1 MTTNTWRQNLRP
13 ASWRGVPF
21 EVAGDEVE
29 FGRNVAIHEFVQRDK
44 PYVEDLG
51 RKTRKFRIDGWI
63 CAGAQNNFNPWPQ
76 RDALVDAVEQGGVG
90 TLVHPYYGSLRGH
103 ITTMGVK
110 QTSSELGGFISLS
123 MDFVEAGE
131 LEFRADAVD
140 DTGGTV
146 LAAADDSYTAL
157 ADEFSMAFGVE
168 DLPGFVLADAV
179 DMVGQFLGVLSQWR
193 RPQSLAAQVA
203 ELNLASVGI
212 YAQPLVLAQQ
222 VVAIMRD
229 VSQPE
234 AFHQFLRP
242 QTPGIATK
250 GRTAQRANSV
260 AFTHL
265 VQVASLVRTAELSVD
280 FASSSTRFA
289 ADSTVLRST
298 PQLITHNEMQTQRT
312 AITQSFTSELLEL
325 SSLQMYQTT
334 QQLLVALRTAAVQHM
349 TAIGEHLARTFIT
362 TCCDGNGWNGFMPS
376 LVLAYRHYGL
386 LTDDVIN
393 ERNEIPNPLF
403 IQPRAA
409 IELLHEV
416 TE

>member
-1 MTTNTWRQNLRP
+1 MTTNSWRQLLRP

-21 EVAGDEVE
+21 EIVGDEVE

-44 PYVEDLG
+44 PQVEDLG

-63 CAGAQNNFNPWPQ
+63 CAGAQNGFNPWPQ
-76 RDALVDAVEQGGVG
+76 RDALVAAVEQGGVG
-90 TLVHPYYGSLRGH
+90 TLVHPFYGTLRGH

-110 QTSSELGGFISLS
+110 QTSTELGGFISLS

-131 LEFRADAVD
+131 VEFRADAID

-146 LAAADDSYTAL
+146 LAAADDSYEAL
-157 ADEFSMAFGVE
+157 ADEFSMAFSVE

-179 DMVGQFLGVLSQWR
+179 DMVDQFLGVLAQWR
-193 RPQSLAAQVA
+193 RPESLAAQVA

-212 YAQPLVLAQQ
+212 YSQPLALAQQ
-222 VVAIMRD
+222 VMTIMRD
-229 VSQPE
+229 VAQPQ
-234 AFHQFLRP
+234 AFHEFLRP
-242 QTPGIATK
+242 QTPNIPTR
-250 GRTAQRANSV
+250 GRAAQRTNSV

-265 VQVASLVRTAELSVD
+265 VQSASLIRSAELSVD
-280 FASSSTRFA
+280 FASSSNRFA

-298 PQLITHNEMQTQRT
+298 PKLITYNEMQAQRS
-312 AITQSFTSELLEL
+312 AITQAFTAELLDL
-325 SSLQMYQTT
+325 SGLQMFPNT
-334 QQLLVALRTAAVQHM
+334 QQLLVTLRTAAVQHM
-349 TAIGEHLARTFIT
+349 TSTGEHLARTFVT
-362 TCCDGNGWNGFMPS
+362 TCCDGTGWNGFMPT
-376 LVLAYRHYGL
+376 LVLAYRHYGVL
-386 LTDDVIN
+386 SDDVIN

-403 IQPRAA
+403 VPPRAA